1 MNDKIQRTHLERRAI
16 VYLRQSTLKQLYE
29 HRESTDRQ
37 YALRGRAIELGWRE
51 DQVEMIDEDLGQSGA
66 GAGWRSGFQRLA
78 EDVAQGRVGALFALE
93 VSRLTRS
100 SADWHRL
107 LELCGLADVVI
118 IDEQAVYTPR
128 DYNDRLLLGLK
139 GQMSEAEQYWM
150 RLRMEGGRLNKA
162 RRGELYFHPPSG
174 YEWDAVRSR
183 FRFDADERVQ
193 RAVRLVFERF
203 GIDGSAYGIVRYFAR
218 HELLLPI
225 RVPGQDVR
233 WAPAR
238 ESAVLR
244 ILRNPIYAG
253 VYVFGRHE
261 ERMALVDGELRRRHK
276 RVIAPNAWK
285 TCLHDHHPAYIGWE
299 EFMANQRKLDDNRT
313 NQSAADRR
321 GAAREGLALLQGL
334 ALCGRCGRRMS
345 TRYRGTDR
353 HGDYQCRA
361 QANAG
366 DVCFAVAAM
375 TIDEM
380 IAKLLLEAVNPVEL
394 ELGLAVVH
402 ETERQVNEVEGQWKL
417 RVERARYDARLAER
431 RYKAVDPDNRVIAR
445 TLEREWEETLLAL
458 EALEREHDE
467 VRRRVQLEIGD
478 QDRARILALARDL
491 PAVWRASTTT
501 QAERKN
507 LLRMVITDVTLSPID
522 APARMTRVQVRW
534 ETGAVSDFTVPRLR
548 EGRATSP
555 DAIDLVRVLFED
567 GKSDTEIAAEL
578 NRREL
583 RTGVHEPWT
592 VPAVQRVRYDHG
604 LNRTQDSRRTPDRRA
619 DGLYSIHG
627 IAARFD
633 VRPGVVRYW
642 VRKGWIEPVEGRGT
656 GHTQWFDLDEAAV
669 RRLEAAKASRR
680 SAGGESPTGPRTQ
693 TGGEPAI
700 H

>member
-1 MNDKIQRTHLERRAI
+1 

-93 VSRLTRS
+93 LSRLTRS

-118 IDEQAVYTPR
+118 VDEQAVYTPR
-128 DYNDRLLLGLK
+128 DYNDQLLLGLK

-225 RVPGQDVR
+225 RVPGQAPRRSTADWFVR
-233 WAPAR
+233 L
-238 ESAVLR
+238 S
-244 ILRNPIYAG
+244 
-253 VYVFGRHE
+253 
-261 ERMALVDGELRRRHK
+261 
-276 RVIAPNAWK
+276 
-285 TCLHDHHPAYIGWE
+285 
-299 EFMANQRKLDDNRT
+299 
-313 NQSAADRR
+313 
-321 GAAREGLALLQGL
+321 AREGLALLQGL

-345 TRYRGTDR
+345 TRYRGMDR

-366 DVCFAVAAM
+366 DVCFAVAA
-375 TIDEM
+375 TAIDET

-467 VRRRVQLEIGD
+467 VRRRVQLELGD

-534 ETGAVSDFTVPRLR
+534 ETVP
-548 EGRATSP
+548 
-555 DAIDLVRVLFED
+555 
-567 GKSDTEIAAEL
+567 
-578 NRREL
+578 
-583 RTGVHEPWT
+583 
-592 VPAVQRVRYDHG
+592 
-604 LNRTQDSRRTPDRRA
+604 
-619 DGLYSIHG
+619 
-627 IAARFD
+627 
-633 VRPGVVRYW
+633 
-642 VRKGWIEPVEGRGT
+642 
-656 GHTQWFDLDEAAV
+656 
-669 RRLEAAKASRR
+669 
-680 SAGGESPTGPRTQ
+680 
-693 TGGEPAI
+693 
-700 H
+700 